1 MKKRIVAMLMV
12 AAFVLSTTACAK
24 DTNANSEENV
34 AAEASVEA
42 SEEVKEAVEEA
53 SEEASSDS
61 SDESSEEASEGKDTA
76 DSLDDIAPDKV
87 YKNEEFGI
95 AVVIDDDMKFLS
107 EDFPREIG
115 DSFGTNADTP
125 MVEAF
130 SLYNCVIETEAESDN
145 GQKSVEVEVADL
157 SKSMTYPE
165 SAFVELSAIPRK
177 IQLEKDF
184 DEIETET
191 EEKKIMG
198 ETHSINIFTVKKDGR
213 TVYMSQFYLIK
224 DGRLL
229 TVSVFS
235 PDKDSAYK
243 IFDNL
248 RKLN

>member
-115 DSFGTNADTP
+115 DSFGANADTP

-157 SKSMTYPE
+157 SKSMTYP
-165 SAFVELSAIPRK
+165 
-177 IQLEKDF
+177 
-184 DEIETET
+184 
-191 EEKKIMG
+191 
-198 ETHSINIFTVKKDGR
+198 
-213 TVYMSQFYLIK
+213 
-224 DGRLL
+224 
-229 TVSVFS
+229 
-235 PDKDSAYK
+235 
-243 IFDNL
+243 
-248 RKLN
+248 